1 MQNFSHQKIYKSP
14 VAAFVV
20 MKTVI
25 LCGGRGTRL
34 RELTEQIPKPLV
46 EVGGRPILWHI
57 MKIYAHHGF
66 NDFVL
71 ALGYKGGLIREY
83 FERDS
88 NGWNIEFADTG
99 LDTNTGG
106 RIKKVQDLIVDG
118 QFMATYGDG
127 VSNIPLNK
135 LVSHHNSTGALATI
149 TCIKPRSQFGVVE
162 VDDRGLVSA
171 FAEKPL
177 LPFWV
182 NGGFFVFNRGVFDFI
197 GENDTLERE
206 VFERLAS
213 GRRIAA
219 FKFDGFWNCMDTFK
233 DVQSLNDLW
242 NSGRAEWRVWK

>member
-1 MQNFSHQKIYKSP
+1 
-14 VAAFVV
+14 

-57 MKIYAHHGF
+57 MKLYSHYGF

-71 ALGYKGGLIREY
+71 ALGYKGELIREY
-83 FERDS
+83 FGRDS

-106 RIKKVQDLIVDG
+106 RIKKVQDLIGDEE
-118 QFMATYGDG
+118 FMATYGDG
-127 VSNIPLNK
+127 VSNIPLDK
-135 LVSHHNSTGALATI
+135 LVSHHRSTGALATI
-149 TCIKPRSQFGVVE
+149 TCIMPRSQFGVVE
-162 VDDRGLVSA
+162 IDDKGLVCA

-182 NGGFFVFNRGVFDFI
+182 NGGFFVFNRAVFDFI
-197 GENDTLERE
+197 GSNDTLERE

-213 GRRIAA
+213 ERRLAA

-242 NSGRAEWRVWK
+242 SSGKAEWRVWE